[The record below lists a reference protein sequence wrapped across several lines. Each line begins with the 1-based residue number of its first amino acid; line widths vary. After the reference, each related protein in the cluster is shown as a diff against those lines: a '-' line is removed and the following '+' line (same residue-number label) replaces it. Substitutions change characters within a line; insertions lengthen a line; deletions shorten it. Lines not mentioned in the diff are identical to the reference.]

1 MTADEA
7 IFKVDVVRPNQYTT
21 QQKLDW
27 LNDLDGKVFNEVILT
42 HKVRPSSPEE
52 EPAEQTY
59 TEHTSGS
66 DELLI
71 PSPYAGDVYMFYLI
85 SQIDLYNG
93 EVSRYNQSITLFNT
107 AYTAYQDW
115 YNRGN
120 LPISKGRFLF

>member
-27 LNDLDGKVFNEVILT
+27 LNDLDGKVFNEVIKT
-42 HKVRPSSPEE
+42 HRRGLFC
-52 EPAEQTY
+52 PAEQAY

-93 EVSRYNQSITLFNT
+93 EVSRYNQSITLFNN

-120 LPISKGRFLF
+120 MPISKGRFLF